1 MIINKR
7 IALSAGAILGLS
19 AMAVPALAADVVYQE
34 PPAPQPIIESAPV
47 SSWAGPYAGVHLGY
61 GFSGRVDDKTNIA
74 NDVRTKGWLGGVFG
88 GFNMQNG
95 QFVYGAEADIN
106 YSGIDGSNGFT
117 SARSNIDG
125 SLRGR
130 AGVAVNDDILVYGTA
145 GIAGQR
151 LRVTDTTVPESDT
164 NLMIGYT
171 VGAGADV
178 KLTEDV
184 FARAEYR
191 YTDYA
196 SKNFDLPATLGNPKI
211 DSSNHRVTFG
221 IGIKF

>member
-1 MIINKR
+1 MITNKR
-7 IALSAGAILGLS
+7 FALSAGVVLGLS

-47 SSWAGPYAGVHLGY
+47 SSWAGPYAGLHLGY
-61 GFSGRVDDKTNIA
+61 GFSGKVDDKTNL
-74 NDVRTKGWLGGVFG
+74 NNNVRTKGWLGGAFG

-95 QFVYGAEADIN
+95 QFVYGAEADIS
-106 YSGIDGSNGFT
+106 YSGVDGTNGLAT
-117 SARSNIDG
+117 RARSNVDG
-125 SLRGR
+125 SLRAR

-145 GIAGQR
+145 GLAAER
-151 LRVTDTTVPESDT
+151 LRVSRGAESNT
-164 NLMIGYT
+164 KGMVGYT
-171 VGAGADV
+171 VGVGTDV

-191 YTDYA
+191 YSDYG
-196 SKNFDLPATLGNPKI
+196 SKNFDLPGLTNPKI

-221 IGIKF
+221 VGIKF